1 MALQVKRFA
10 TKYDDLSLVPE
21 AHMVGKRKQTP
32 ASCPQHTHHT
42 LNKQRRLTNIFFY
55 DLKSQKN
62 SVSTNN

>member
-42 LNKQRRLTNIFFY
+42 LNKQTKTLNEYIF
-55 DLKSQKN
+55 L
-62 SVSTNN
+62 